1 MAQSLQP
8 LEIPRLI
15 FRKTHKSH
23 VTERDIC
30 PHYFQSYE
38 SLTTDGFQPRKDLA
52 PWPYKMPIDW
62 AANPYSDRNWQFQ
75 LNGWRKVEPMLE
87 KYFQKDDNSYLLEAI
102 AVALDWQSFNESG
115 AENPFAWHD
124 MATGMRAARLAL
136 FLDRIF
142 SKRVRVPDDATEAL
156 LECASEH
163 IVRLRD
169 EKFISKGNHG
179 VFQVFGLSLLASVAL
194 GPMANRACQAYCAKM
209 FRKIM
214 KQGYTGEG
222 VHKEHSP
229 SYHLFT
235 TDRILQFNPRRVADA
250 ATADLLAKAEK
261 LGPWFVRPDHYVS
274 PLGDS
279 SGKGRRLTGA
289 VKLTHLASGR
299 SFAVADL
306 AKSGYAIVRSDPNA
320 EHQPSMLTVTG
331 NWYSNAHKHNDE
343 LSFTLFEH
351 GEPVF
356 VDSGKYGYQYDDK
369 RAYIVSAAAHNTV
382 SFRDPDASVGSPASK
397 GSFLKGVRLLDDAFA
412 LSGSVDRTDSFNHE
426 RELVYSPEK
435 YLRIV
440 DTVTGPQQQIYASNL
455 HFPNELQPV
464 LTSNG
469 FEVELKCGKIV
480 RGVVEGEGVELELAR
495 GATDPMLGWESVGYL
510 KLVPATTIRAIFG
523 SSDLS
528 VRWRIDLV

>member
-52 PWPYKMPIDW
+52 PWPYEMPINW
-62 AANPYSDRNWQFQ
+62 ASNPYSDRNWQFQ
-75 LNGWRKVEPMLE
+75 LNGWRKVEPILE
-87 KYFQKDDNSYLLEAI
+87 KYFQKDDNAYLLEAI
-102 AVALDWQSFNESG
+102 AVALDWQSFNRSG

-142 SKRVRVPDDATEAL
+142 SKRVTVSDDATEAL

-194 GPMANRACQAYCAKM
+194 GPMANKACQAYCAKM

-214 KQGYTGEG
+214 KQGYTDEG

-250 ATADLLAKAEK
+250 ATADLLARAEK

-289 VKLTHLASGR
+289 VKLAHLASGR

-331 NWYSNAHKHNDE
+331 SWYSNAHKHNDE

-356 VDSGKYGYQYDDK
+356 IDSGKYGYQYDDK

-382 SFRDPDASVGSPASK
+382 SFRDPAIEVGRPSRK
-397 GSFLKGVRLLDDAFA
+397 GSFLHLITQEDDGFVVGGEVERGAYSHSRRLL
-412 LSGSVDRTDSFNHE
+412 
-426 RELVYSPEK
+426 YCPEK
-435 YLRIV
+435 HLHIV
-440 DTVTGPQQQIYASNL
+440 DTVQGSEGAEYATSL
-455 HFPNELQPV
+455 HFSHELEPV
-464 LTSNG
+464 LLPDG
-469 FEVELKCGKIV
+469 FEVRLRCGKLI
-480 RGVVEGEGVELELAR
+480 RGTVEGADLQLAR
-495 GATDPMLGWESVGYL
+495 GETGPMLGWESVDYL
-510 KLVPATTIRAIFG
+510 KLVPTSTVRAVF
-523 SSDLS
+523 SDRK
-528 VRWRIDLV
+528 VAWRIDLN